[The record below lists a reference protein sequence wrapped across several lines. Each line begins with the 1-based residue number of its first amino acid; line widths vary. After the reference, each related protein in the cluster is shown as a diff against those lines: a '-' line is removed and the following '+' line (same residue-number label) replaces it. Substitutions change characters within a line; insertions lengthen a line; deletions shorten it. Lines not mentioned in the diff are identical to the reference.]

1 MEEKKDEMTLAEND
15 FNNQSSSQD
24 RLEGL
29 LKECL
34 AKNEEIL
41 QSIGAI
47 RRYIRWQ
54 KTWSLIRFLIIAIP
68 IILSIIYLPPLIK
81 DAMQSYQ
88 SFKAIW

>member
-24 RLEGL
+24 RLEEL

-54 KTWSLIRFLIIAIP
+54 KTWSLIRFL
-68 IILSIIYLPPLIK
+68 SLPFLL
-81 DAMQSYQ
+81 
-88 SFKAIW
+88 F